1 MLDCYRMIHSAKAPD
16 KIFLL
21 LIGIITVFGLVILS
35 SASAPLAYTRFGSM
49 FYYLKHQ
56 IAYGLVP
63 GLILFFI
70 LSRVDYHYFRS
81 KAFSLLLISV
91 GLLLLVFVPG
101 LSASWGTSRS
111 WINLGGFSLQP
122 AEIVKLTFLFYLA
135 AWLEER
141 GKVGMRDV
149 HTGLLPFLTVL
160 GVIGGLLML
169 QPDMGTMSIIAGT
182 SLIVY
187 FVAGAPLLYLSGM
200 FAAAA
205 GLLVLLI
212 KISPYR
218 AARLLTFL
226 HPELDPLGIGYQ
238 INQAFLAIGSG
249 GLFGLGLGHSR
260 QKMLYLP
267 EVTSDSIF
275 AVMSEEL
282 GFIFIMGYFI
292 FLIALIFRGINIAK
306 QSPDPFGRL
315 LAVGIMSW
323 FFVQTVVNVSSMLG
337 LLPLTGVT
345 LPFISYG
352 GTSLAVSLAAAG
364 VVANISSQA
373 NFKTR

>member
-1 MLDCYRMIHSAKAPD
+1 MLRGAKPPD

-21 LIGIITVFGLVILS
+21 LIGVLTVFGLVVLS

-56 IAYGLVP
+56 IFYGLIP

-70 LSRVDYHYFRS
+70 LSRVDYHYFRTR
-81 KAFSLLLISV
+81 AFSLLLVSI

-111 WINLGGFSLQP
+111 WINIGSFSLQP

-141 GKVGMRDV
+141 GKVGIGKV
-149 HTGLLPFLTVL
+149 HTGLMPFLTVL

-182 SLIVY
+182 ALIIY
-187 FVAGAPLLYLSGM
+187 FVAGAPILYLSGM
-200 FAAAA
+200 FAAAS
-205 GLLVLLI
+205 GLLILLI
-212 KISPYR
+212 KTSPYR

-226 HPELDPLGIGYQ
+226 HPELDPKGIGYQ

-249 GLFGLGLGHSR
+249 GLFGVGLGHSR

-267 EVTSDSIF
+267 EVTNDSIF
-275 AVMSEEL
+275 AVMAEEL
-282 GFIFIMGYFI
+282 GFIFVAGYFI
-292 FLIALIFRGINIAK
+292 FLIALFFRGLKIAK
-306 QSPDPFGRL
+306 ASPDPFGRL
-315 LAVGIMSW
+315 LAAGIVSW
-323 FFVQTVVNVSSMLG
+323 FFVQTVVNVGSMLG

-345 LPFISYG
+345 LPFVSYG
-352 GTSLAVSLAAAG
+352 GTSLAVSLAAVG